1 MKKQLIKYML
11 ITMTLGMVTS
21 MNVIADNENTNA
33 DTESHSNSS
42 IVIDRSDN
50 VSLISDNAMQKGIT
64 AVSMSLNVK
73 PTDETDTIEDIVF
86 DFADSDDVKIT
97 EYRYHEDT
105 GQLNIYM
112 ADAQPLFRN
121 SNAMKLGSMVAT
133 DAEGNNIDIDITVPE
148 NSLSMLSKDELV
160 TTDPKFDNR
169 NMSLGTDYMEIQKVY
184 PTSYLITIPDG
195 SDAIAVGEK
204 FTIKAD
210 NVLIEHG
217 QMLEVSVSSEN
228 KWNLR
233 DRNNPENPEK
243 IRYIMGFG
251 DDNTEIENKSET
263 ILSVTD
269 GRTAD
274 SVELTVLDV
283 KTPDTAGTFAD
294 TLTFD
299 INVE

>member
-1 MKKQLIKYML
+1 MKKQLIKCML
-11 ITMTLGMVTS
+11 IAVALGMVAS
-21 MNVIADNENTNA
+21 INANA
-33 DTESHSNSS
+33 DDENINAGTESKSDSS

-50 VSLISDNAMQKGIT
+50 VSLMSDNAAQEGIT

-86 DFADSDDVKIT
+86 DFADSDDVKIA

-112 ADAQPLFRN
+112 ADAKPLFRN
-121 SNAMKLGSMVAT
+121 SNAMTLGSVVAA
-133 DAEGNNIDIDITVPE
+133 DAEGNSVDIDITVPE
-148 NSLSMLSKDELV
+148 NSLSMLSKDELT

-169 NMSLGTDYMEIQKVY
+169 NIPLGTDYMEIQKVY

-195 SDAIAVGEK
+195 SDAISAGEK
-204 FTIKAD
+204 FIIKAD

-228 KWNLR
+228 DWNLR
-233 DRNNPENPEK
+233 DRNNPENPEE
-243 IRYIMGFG
+243 IRYVMGFG

-263 ILSVTD
+263 VLSVTD

-283 KTPDTAGTFAD
+283 KTPRTAGTFAD
-294 TLTFD
+294 TLTFS
-299 INVE
+299 ITVE

>member
-1 MKKQLIKYML
+1 MKKQLIKCML
-11 ITMTLGMVTS
+11 VAVALGMVAS
-21 MNVIADNENTNA
+21 INANA
-33 DTESHSNSS
+33 DDENINAGTESKSDSS

-50 VSLISDNAMQKGIT
+50 VSLMSDNAAQEGIT

-73 PTDETDTIEDIVF
+73 PTNETDTIEDIVF
-86 DFADSDDVKIT
+86 DFADSDDVKIA

-112 ADAQPLFRN
+112 ADAKPLFRN
-121 SNAMKLGSMVAT
+121 SNAMTLGSVVAA
-133 DAEGNNIDIDITVPE
+133 DAEGNSVDIDITVPE
-148 NSLSMLSKDELV
+148 NSLSMLSKDELT

-169 NMSLGTDYMEIQKVY
+169 NIPLGTDYMEIQKVY

-195 SDAIAVGEK
+195 SDAISVGEK

-210 NVLIEHG
+210 NVLIEHS

-228 KWNLR
+228 DWNLR
-233 DRNNPENPEK
+233 DRNNPENPEE
-243 IRYIMGFG
+243 IHYVMGFG

-263 ILSVTD
+263 VLSVTD

-283 KTPDTAGTFAD
+283 KTPRTAGTFAD
-294 TLTFD
+294 TLTFS
-299 INVE
+299 ITVE

>member
-1 MKKQLIKYML
+1 MKKQLIKCML
-11 ITMTLGMVTS
+11 IAITLGM
-21 MNVIADNENTNA
+21 IASINAMADDENTSA
-33 DTESHSNSS
+33 DTEFRSNSS
-42 IVIDRSDN
+42 IITDRSDN
-50 VSLISDNAMQKGIT
+50 VSLMSDNAMQEGIT
-64 AVSMSLNVK
+64 AVSMSLSVK
-73 PTDETDTIEDIVF
+73 PTDETDAIEEVVF
-86 DFADSDDVKIT
+86 DFEDSNDAKIA

-121 SNAMKLGSMVAT
+121 SNAIKLGSVVAT
-133 DAEGNNIDIDITVPE
+133 DAGGNNIDIDITVPE

-169 NMSLGTDYMEIQKVY
+169 NMPLGTDYMEIQKVY

-195 SDAIAVGEK
+195 SDAIAVGKK

-217 QMLEVSVSSEN
+217 QMLEVSVSSEH

-283 KTPDTAGTFAD
+283 KTPNTAGTFAD
-294 TLTFD
+294 TLTFG
-299 INVE
+299 ITVE

>member
-1 MKKQLIKYML
+1 MKKQLIKCML
-11 ITMTLGMVTS
+11 IAVALGMVAS
-21 MNVIADNENTNA
+21 INANA
-33 DTESHSNSS
+33 DDENINAGTESKSDSS

-50 VSLISDNAMQKGIT
+50 VSLMSDNAAQEGIT

-86 DFADSDDVKIT
+86 DFADSDDVKIA

-112 ADAQPLFRN
+112 ADAKPLFRN
-121 SNAMKLGSMVAT
+121 SNAMKLGSVVAA
-133 DAEGNNIDIDITVPE
+133 DAEGNSVDIDITVPE
-148 NSLSMLSKDELV
+148 NSLSMLSKDELT

-169 NMSLGTDYMEIQKVY
+169 NIPLGTDYMEIQKVY

-195 SDAIAVGEK
+195 SDAISAGDK

-210 NVLIEHG
+210 NVLIEHS

-228 KWNLR
+228 DWNLR
-233 DRNNPENPEK
+233 DRNNPENPEE
-243 IRYIMGFG
+243 IHYVMGFG

-263 ILSVTD
+263 VLSVTD

-283 KTPDTAGTFAD
+283 KTPRTAGTFAD
-294 TLTFD
+294 TLTFS
-299 INVE
+299 ITVE

>member
-1 MKKQLIKYML
+1 MKKQLIKCML
-11 ITMTLGMVTS
+11 VAVALGMVAS
-21 MNVIADNENTNA
+21 INANA
-33 DTESHSNSS
+33 DDENINAGTESKSDSS

-50 VSLISDNAMQKGIT
+50 VSLMSDNAAQEGIT

-73 PTDETDTIEDIVF
+73 PTDETDTIEDIIF
-86 DFADSDDVKIT
+86 DFADSDDVKIA

-112 ADAQPLFRN
+112 ADAKPLFRN
-121 SNAMKLGSMVAT
+121 SNAMTLGSVVAA
-133 DAEGNNIDIDITVPE
+133 DAEGNSVDIDITVPE
-148 NSLSMLSKDELV
+148 NSLSMLSKDELT

-169 NMSLGTDYMEIQKVY
+169 NIPLGTDYMEIQKVY

-195 SDAIAVGEK
+195 SDAISVGEK

-210 NVLIEHG
+210 NVLIEHS

-228 KWNLR
+228 DWNLR
-233 DRNNPENPEK
+233 DRNNPENPEE
-243 IRYIMGFG
+243 IHYVMGFG

-263 ILSVTD
+263 VLSVTD

-283 KTPDTAGTFAD
+283 KTPRTAGTFAD
-294 TLTFD
+294 TLTFS
-299 INVE
+299 ITVE

>member
-1 MKKQLIKYML
+1 MKKQLIKCML
-11 ITMTLGMVTS
+11 VAVALGMVAS
-21 MNVIADNENTNA
+21 INANA
-33 DTESHSNSS
+33 DDENINAGTESKSDSS

-50 VSLISDNAMQKGIT
+50 VSLMSDNAAQEGIT

-86 DFADSDDVKIT
+86 DFADSDDVKIA

-112 ADAQPLFRN
+112 ADAKPLFRN
-121 SNAMKLGSMVAT
+121 SNAMKLGSVVAA
-133 DAEGNNIDIDITVPE
+133 DAEGNSVDIDITVPE
-148 NSLSMLSKDELV
+148 NSLSMLSKDELT

-169 NMSLGTDYMEIQKVY
+169 NIPLGTDYMEIQKVY

-195 SDAIAVGEK
+195 SDAISAGDK

-210 NVLIEHG
+210 NVLIEHS

-228 KWNLR
+228 DWNLR
-233 DRNNPENPEK
+233 DRNNPENSEE
-243 IRYIMGFG
+243 IRYVMGFG

-263 ILSVTD
+263 VLSVTD

-283 KTPDTAGTFAD
+283 KTPHTAGTFAD
-294 TLTFD
+294 TLTFS
-299 INVE
+299 ITVE